1 MTGRQGR
8 KRKQLMDVRKKKA
21 RQCWKFKDEALA
33 RTVWRTHFGRGCG
46 PVVRHTME
54 WINSFPC
61 FSIRIARKCIT

>member
-1 MTGRQGR
+1 VTGRQGR

-33 RTVWRTHFGRGCG
+33 RTVWRIHFGRGCG

-54 WINSFPC
+54 
-61 FSIRIARKCIT
+61 